1 MDPQFED
8 RYKPLIDSVKQE
20 LSVAAHD
27 MEHIIRV
34 YRQCLHLAKFEDNV
48 DIHILK
54 TAAIL
59 HDIARA
65 REDNDPSRTIDHA
78 SLGAKMS
85 KEILR
90 HLDYSENQI
99 NQITHCIRSH
109 RFRESESPMTIEAK
123 ILFDADKLD
132 VLGPVGIA
140 RSFMISGAFHQSMYL
155 DTNLDEYIKENL
167 LNGKPDGRIIDV
179 SKHSPN
185 LEFENKFRKI
195 PGRLYTQKG
204 REIGRKRLDYM
215 ERFFEDLKKQID
227 GHLDWK

>member
-1 MDPQFED
+1 MDPHIED
-8 RYKPLIDSVKQE
+8 CYKPLIGTVKLE

-27 MEHIIRV
+27 MEHVMRV
-34 YRQCLHLAKFEDNV
+34 YKQCLHLAKFEDNV
-48 DIHILK
+48 DIHVLK

-65 REDNDPSRTIDHA
+65 QEDNDPSRTIDHA

-85 KEILR
+85 EEILR
-90 HLDYSENQI
+90 RLDYSKDQI

-109 RFRESESPMTIEAK
+109 RFRESESPETVEAK

-140 RSFMISGAFHQSMYL
+140 RSFMISGAFNQSMYV
-155 DTNLDEYIKENL
+155 DTNLDEYIKGNL

-185 LEFENKFRKI
+185 LEFENKFRRI
-195 PGRLYTQKG
+195 PGRSYTQKG
-204 REIGRKRLDYM
+204 REIGQKRLDYM
-215 ERFFEDLKKQID
+215 EKFFKDLKKQLD
-227 GHLDWK
+227 GEL

>member
-1 MDPQFED
+1 MDPKIED
-8 RYKPLIDSVKQE
+8 RYKPLVDLVKRE

-27 MEHIIRV
+27 MEHAMRV
-34 YRQCLHLAKFEDNV
+34 YKQCLHLAKFEDNV

-65 REDNDPSRTIDHA
+65 REDNDRSRTIDHA

-85 KEILR
+85 EKILR
-90 HLDYSENQI
+90 HLDYSEDHI
-99 NQITHCIRSH
+99 KQITHCIRSH
-109 RFRESESPMTIEAK
+109 RFRESETPETVEAK
-123 ILFDADKLD
+123 MLFDADKLD

-140 RSFMISGAFHQSMYL
+140 RSFMISGAFGQSMYL
-155 DTNLDEYIKENL
+155 DTDLDDYIKENL
-167 LNGKPDGRIIDV
+167 LEGKPDGRIIDV

-185 LEFENKFRKI
+185 LEFENKFRRI

-204 REIGRKRLDYM
+204 REIGQKRLDYM
-215 ERFFEDLKKQID
+215 EKFFKDLKKQLD
-227 GHLDWK
+227 GEP

>member
-1 MDPQFED
+1 MDPQIED
-8 RYKPLIDSVKQE
+8 SYKPLIDTVKLE

-27 MEHIIRV
+27 MEHVMRV
-34 YRQCLHLAKFEDNV
+34 YKQCLHLAKFEDNV
-48 DIHILK
+48 DIHVLK

-85 KEILR
+85 EEILR
-90 HLDYSENQI
+90 HLDYSKDQI

-109 RFRESESPMTIEAK
+109 RFRESESPETVEAK

-140 RSFMISGAFHQSMYL
+140 RSFMISGAFQQSMYL
-155 DTNLDEYIKENL
+155 DTDLNEYIKGNL
-167 LNGKPDGRIIDV
+167 LDGKPDGRIIDV

-185 LEFENKFRKI
+185 LEFENKFRRI
-195 PGRLYTQKG
+195 PGRLYTKTG
-204 REIGRKRLDYM
+204 REIGQKRLDYM
-215 ERFFEDLKKQID
+215 EKFFLDLKKQLD
-227 GHLDWK
+227 GEP

>member
-1 MDPQFED
+1 MNMDLQIED
-8 RYKPLIDSVKQE
+8 SYKPLIDTVKLE

-27 MEHIIRV
+27 MEHVMRV
-34 YRQCLHLAKFEDNV
+34 YKQCLHLVKFEDNV
-48 DIHILK
+48 DIHVLK

-85 KEILR
+85 EEILHR
-90 HLDYSENQI
+90 LDYSKDQI

-109 RFRESESPMTIEAK
+109 RFRESESPETVEAK

-140 RSFMISGAFHQSMYL
+140 RSFMISGAFNQSMYV
-155 DTNLDEYIKENL
+155 DTNLDEYIKGNL

-179 SKHSPN
+179 TKHSPN
-185 LEFENKFRKI
+185 LEFENKFRRI

-204 REIGRKRLDYM
+204 REIGQKRLDYM
-215 ERFFEDLKKQID
+215 EKFFLDLKKQLD
-227 GHLDWK
+227 GEL

>member
-1 MDPQFED
+1 MDPPIED
-8 RYKPLIDSVKQE
+8 RYQPLIDAVKQE

-27 MEHIIRV
+27 MEHVMRV
-34 YRQCLHLAKFEDNV
+34 YKQCLHLAKFEDNV
-48 DIHILK
+48 DIHTLK

-85 KEILR
+85 EKILR
-90 HLDYSENQI
+90 HLDYSVDQI

-109 RFRESESPMTIEAK
+109 RFRESESPETVEAR

-140 RSFMISGAFHQSMYL
+140 RSFMISGAFGQSMYL
-155 DTNLDEYIKENL
+155 DTDLDDYIKENL
-167 LNGKPDGRIIDV
+167 LEGKPDGRIIDF
-179 SKHSPN
+179 SKHTPN
-185 LEFENKFRKI
+185 LEFENKFRRI
-195 PGRLYTQKG
+195 PGRLYTRKG
-204 REIGRKRLDYM
+204 REIGKKRLDYM
-215 ERFFEDLKKQID
+215 EKFFKDLKKQLE
-227 GHLDWK
+227 GEP